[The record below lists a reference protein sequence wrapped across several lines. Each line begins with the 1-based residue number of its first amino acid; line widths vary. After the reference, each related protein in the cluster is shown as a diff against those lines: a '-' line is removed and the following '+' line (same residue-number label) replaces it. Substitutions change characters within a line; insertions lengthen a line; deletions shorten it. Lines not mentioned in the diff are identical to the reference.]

1 MSICRGKTKGPD
13 VHAKLELQAHES
25 DVGRSGYADPD
36 CEADGANCRGSILC
50 QMPSGLIVR
59 ERDIR
64 SSDCEHGK
72 ESDSLTHSEV
82 EIPAS
87 DDGDDQDG

>member
-1 MSICRGKTKGPD
+1 
-13 VHAKLELQAHES
+13 
-25 DVGRSGYADPD
+25 
-36 CEADGANCRGSILC
+36 
-50 QMPSGLIVR
+50 MPSGLIVR